1 VEQFVPWDWVWGSN
15 LGRVEKYGKYLRK
28 KVNKTW
34 KTGKNE
40 TNKFMEKTTMLLL
53 FLDDYCV

>member
-1 VEQFVPWDWVWGSN
+1 VGNQF
-15 LGRVEKYGKYLRK
+15 GKGGEIWKISKKK

-40 TNKFMEKTTMLLL
+40 TNKFMEKTTMLLF